1 MGERIPEVVL
11 NSGEKIPMLGL
22 GTASSPVPHQ
32 DLLISS
38 FISAIETGCRHFDT
52 GALYG
57 SEAPLGK
64 AIAQALQ
71 QGRVKTRDELFI
83 TSKLWCTN
91 AHHDRVLPA
100 LKQSLQNLELDYID
114 LYLIHWPVSSKP
126 VEYKFPFD
134 KEDLLPM
141 DFKAVWEAMEECQRL
156 GLVKS
161 IGVSNFSC
169 KKLSQLMVNAK
180 IPPAVNQVELNPA
193 WQQRQLRDFCKE
205 NGILVSAWSPLG
217 ACGAS
222 WGSLAV
228 MDSPILKEIAAAK
241 GKSTAQVSLRWIYQQ
256 GVSVIVKSFNKERM
270 KENLGIFDW
279 ELSEEELQ
287 QISQIPQ
294 HTGFS
299 GEILISST
307 GPYKTHQE
315 FWDEDP

>member
-1 MGERIPEVVL
+1 MGEGVPEAVL
-11 NSGEKIPMLGL
+11 NSGEKIPMIGL
-22 GTASSPVPHQ
+22 GTASSPVPQ

-38 FISAIETGCRHFDT
+38 FISAIETGYRHFDT
-52 GALYG
+52 AALYG

-71 QGRVKTRDELFI
+71 QGLVKSRDELFI
-83 TSKLWCTN
+83 TSKLWCTE

-100 LKQSLQNLELDYID
+100 LKQTLQNLELDYID
-114 LYLIHWPVSSKP
+114 LYLIHWPMSLKP
-126 VEYKFPFD
+126 GENKFPFN

-161 IGVSNFSC
+161 IGVSNFSW

-193 WQQRQLRDFCKE
+193 WQQRKLRDFCKE

-217 ACGAS
+217 AFGAS

-294 HTGFS
+294 HRGFS
-299 GEILISST
+299 GEPFISPN
-307 GPYKTHQE
+307 GPYKTLQE
-315 FWDEDP
+315 LWDEDS

>member
-1 MGERIPEVVL
+1 MGEGVPETVL
-11 NSGEKIPMLGL
+11 NSGEKIPMIGL
-22 GTASSPVPHQ
+22 GTASSPVPH

-38 FISAIETGCRHFDT
+38 FISAIETGYRHFDT
-52 GALYG
+52 AALYG

-71 QGRVKTRDELFI
+71 QGLVKTREELFI
-83 TSKLWCTN
+83 TSKLWCTE

-100 LKQSLQNLELDYID
+100 LKQTLQNLELDYID
-114 LYLIHWPVSSKP
+114 LYLIHWPLSLKP
-126 VEYKFPFD
+126 GEIKFPFN

-141 DFKAVWEAMEECQRL
+141 DFKAVWEAVEECQRL

-161 IGVSNFSC
+161 IGVSNFSW

-193 WQQRQLRDFCKE
+193 WQQRKLRDFCKE

-217 ACGAS
+217 KNGAP

-228 MDSPILKEIAAAK
+228 MHSPILKEIAAAK

-270 KENLGIFDW
+270 KENLEIFDW

-287 QISQIPQ
+287 QISQIPK
-294 HTGFS
+294 HRGFS
-299 GEILISST
+299 GELFISPN
-307 GPYKTHQE
+307 GPYKTLQE
-315 FWDEDP
+315 LWDEDS